1 MAIVTAAVA
10 RFVADGFQ
18 RTSMADVARDVGLSP
33 SAVYRYFPT
42 KEALFIAAVDED
54 AAGMIELVR
63 SAAFDGNA
71 VSLTTTLARMRSEL
85 SAAVEEHPLA
95 ARALTGVEPMSPD
108 RIMALPHLAELRR
121 DLVAL
126 LQVGQEHGA
135 VRADIPA
142 ETLALGVETIV
153 LYQMAHLASLR
164 GVDTRPDDERW
175 DAIATVLEA
184 AIRPGGG

>member
-42 KEALFIAAVDED
+42 KEALFI
-54 AAGMIELVR
+54 
-63 SAAFDGNA
+63 
-71 VSLTTTLARMRSEL
+71 
-85 SAAVEEHPLA
+85 AAVEEHPLA

-142 ETLALGVETIV
+142 KTLALGVETIV